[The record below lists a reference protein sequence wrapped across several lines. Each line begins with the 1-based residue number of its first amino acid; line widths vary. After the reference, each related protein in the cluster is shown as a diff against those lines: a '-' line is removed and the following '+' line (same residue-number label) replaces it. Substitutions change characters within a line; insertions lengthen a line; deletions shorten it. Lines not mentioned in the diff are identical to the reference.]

1 MLQQGPNSTPG
12 NSYVSCFHKK
22 VYHRLHMIIII
33 IIIVLFINI
42 LIIIGIV
49 IFGNASLS
57 SSASSIHRSIDPS
70 IYRRN
75 DRLINV
81 LLDQSIYWSVVRSLD
96 RSIRWYIELS
106 IYWYIIWAFDKCTD
120 PSIYRSF
127 NPSIVRLIY
136 WSIDQSIHRS
146 IVRSIYG
153 SNPRTE
159 RSYIED
165 WRTLQ
170 AHASGVLGFSF
181 ACGL

>member
-1 MLQQGPNSTPG
+1 MFACIRVIFHANDDDNPERVDLDG
-12 NSYVSCFHKK
+12 SYDVDDE
-22 VYHRLHMIIII
+22 
-33 IIIVLFINI
+33 
-42 LIIIGIV
+42 GIV
-49 IFGNASLS
+49 SLS

-96 RSIRWYIELS
+96 RSICWYIDLS
-106 IYWYIIWAFDKCTD
+106 IYWYILWAFDRCTD

-165 WRTLQ
+165 WRTLK

-181 ACGL
+181 ACGQRPQAKLKPRTERS